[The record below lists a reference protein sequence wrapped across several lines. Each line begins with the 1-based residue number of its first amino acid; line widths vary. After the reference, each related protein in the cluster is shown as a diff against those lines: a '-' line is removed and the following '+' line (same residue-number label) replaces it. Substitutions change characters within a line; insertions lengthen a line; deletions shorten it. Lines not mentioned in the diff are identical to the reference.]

1 MNLSLAVTA
10 FEWLQEAVGGQAWAY
25 PALVAAVALDSV
37 LPIAPGETMVITAGV
52 LAADGELSLPLV
64 VLAALAGSLI
74 GDNIS
79 YGLGAS
85 LGRRAERRFF
95 SSARARQQVEWARGQ
110 LHQRGTV
117 IILAGRFIPGGRT
130 ATTFSAGTL
139 EVPWPRFF
147 AIDALA
153 ATLWATYVALLG
165 YFGGSAFKNDL
176 WKPILA
182 AGIVA
187 ILVASVAEL
196 IRRARLV

>member
-1 MNLSLAVTA
+1 
-10 FEWLQEAVGGQAWAY
+10 
-25 PALVAAVALDSV
+25 
-37 LPIAPGETMVITAGV
+37 MVITGGI

-64 VLAALAGSLI
+64 IFATLGGSLL

-95 SSARARQQVEWARGQ
+95 SSTRARQQVEWARRQ
-110 LHQRGTV
+110 LHERGAV
-117 IILAGRFIPGGRT
+117 IILAARFIPGGRT

-153 ATLWATYVALLG
+153 AILWATYVSLLG
-165 YFGGSAFKNDL
+165 YFGGEAFKNEL

-182 AGIVA
+182 AGLVA
-187 ILVASVAEL
+187 ILIASVAEL